1 MTTHQESSPRSQGL
15 ATVLETIRRRKTLAL
30 VPLVFVVAA
39 AVSLAFFLP
48 SLWTA
53 RATVMVDRQ
62 QIPESFVKS
71 TVTSDTESRLLTL
84 SQSIMAPERLVTI
97 VHQYDLYPMLRAKG
111 ATTDEVVEAMRKD
124 IRIEYGEN
132 ERERSR
138 RERDARAVIFG
149 VAYATSDP
157 VVAMNVANTL
167 ANLYVQEN
175 LKFREQVASGT
186 SDFLEGQLGEVRK
199 KLAAQEKRISEYKEK
214 HLGELPEQREANFRT
229 LERLQ
234 SQLAVVNE
242 THRRAV
248 ERRQQLT
255 QALAELDTTGAAGLT
270 SAPPPAGST
279 AARLNLLRQELAQ
292 LLTKY
297 SDRYPD
303 VIYTRDQ
310 IRIMEARLAE
320 EQAASALPRQDGK
333 ASGLRAVPQNS
344 YVASLM
350 SQIDQA
356 KVEIKAG
363 AEQMAA
369 VQRQIATYERRIENT
384 PRREHELASITRD
397 YDTTREIFRSLLAKR
412 DEAGIAADL
421 EQRHQGEQ
429 FRVLQAATLPERPTG
444 PNRIRLLLIGLA
456 LAIGASAAAVVLAEN
471 VDTSFRRVDEVRSR
485 LPVPVLS
492 TIPRITTESDLTRV
506 TRQRRLATAGIA
518 IAVLAIVGSSYAIAH
533 NNHHLVGLLTPDPT
547 TTKR

>member
-111 ATTDEVVEAMRKD
+111 ATTDEVVEAMPND
-124 IRIEYGEN
+124 SRIEYGEN
-132 ERERSR
+132 ERARAR
-138 RERDARAVIFG
+138 RERDARAEIFG

-175 LKFREQVASGT
+175 LAFREQVASGT

-255 QALAELDTTGAAGLT
+255 QALAERGF
-270 SAPPPAGST
+270 
-279 AARLNLLRQELAQ
+279 
-292 LLTKY
+292 
-297 SDRYPD
+297 
-303 VIYTRDQ
+303 I
-310 IRIMEARLAE
+310 
-320 EQAASALPRQDGK
+320 
-333 ASGLRAVPQNS
+333 
-344 YVASLM
+344 
-350 SQIDQA
+350 
-356 KVEIKAG
+356 
-363 AEQMAA
+363 
-369 VQRQIATYERRIENT
+369 
-384 PRREHELASITRD
+384 
-397 YDTTREIFRSLLAKR
+397 
-412 DEAGIAADL
+412 
-421 EQRHQGEQ
+421 
-429 FRVLQAATLPERPTG
+429 
-444 PNRIRLLLIGLA
+444 
-456 LAIGASAAAVVLAEN
+456 
-471 VDTSFRRVDEVRSR
+471 
-485 LPVPVLS
+485 PV
-492 TIPRITTESDLTRV
+492 
-506 TRQRRLATAGIA
+506 
-518 IAVLAIVGSSYAIAH
+518 
-533 NNHHLVGLLTPDPT
+533 
-547 TTKR
+547 

>member
-15 ATVLETIRRRKTLAL
+15 GTVLETLRRRKTLAL
-30 VPLVFVVAA
+30 VPFVFVVAA
-39 AVSLAFFLP
+39 AASLAFFLP

-62 QIPESFVKS
+62 HIPESFVKS

-84 SQSIMAPERLVTI
+84 SQSIMAPERLAAI
-97 VHQYDLYPMLRAKG
+97 VQQYDLYPQLRARG

-124 IRIEYGEN
+124 IRIEYGDN
-132 ERERSR
+132 ERDRSR
-138 RERDARAVIFG
+138 RERDARTVVFG
-149 VAYATSDP
+149 VTYATSDP

-167 ANLYVQEN
+167 ADLYVAEN
-175 LKFREQVASGT
+175 LKFREQVAVGA
-186 SDFLEGQLGEVRK
+186 SDFLESQLTEVRK
-199 KLAAQEKRISEYKEK
+199 KLAEQEKRIAQYKEQ
-214 HLGELPEQREANFRT
+214 HLGELPEQREANLRT

-234 SQLAVVNE
+234 AQLAVVNE

-255 QALAELDTTGAAGLT
+255 QALGELDTSGAAGLT

-310 IRIMEARLAE
+310 IKAMEAKLAE
-320 EQAASALPRQDGK
+320 EQGASALPRQDAK

-356 KVEIKAG
+356 KIEIKAG
-363 AEQMAA
+363 AEQTAA
-369 VQRQIATYERRIENT
+369 IQRQIAAYERRIENT

-397 YDTTREIFRSLLAKR
+397 YETTREVFRSLLAKR

-421 EQRHQGEQ
+421 EQRQKGEQ

-444 PNRIRLLLIGLA
+444 PNRIRLLLVGLA

-471 VDTSFRRVDEVRSR
+471 VDTSFRRVEEVRAR

-533 NNHHLVGLLTPDPT
+533 NNHNLVGLLTPDTT

>member
-15 ATVLETIRRRKTLAL
+15 GTVLETLRRRKTLAL
-30 VPLVFVVAA
+30 VPFVFVVAA
-39 AVSLAFFLP
+39 AASLAFFLP

-62 QIPESFVKS
+62 HIPESFVKS

-84 SQSIMAPERLVTI
+84 SQSIMAPERLAAI
-97 VHQYDLYPMLRAKG
+97 VQQYDLYPQLRARG

-124 IRIEYGEN
+124 IRIEYGDN
-132 ERERSR
+132 ERDRSR
-138 RERDARAVIFG
+138 RERDARTVVFG
-149 VAYATSDP
+149 VTYATSDP

-167 ANLYVQEN
+167 ADLYVAEN
-175 LKFREQVASGT
+175 LKFREQVAVGA
-186 SDFLEGQLGEVRK
+186 SDFLESQLTEVRK
-199 KLAAQEKRISEYKEK
+199 KLAEQEKRIAQYKEQ
-214 HLGELPEQREANFRT
+214 HLGELPEQREANLRT

-234 SQLAVVNE
+234 AQLAVVNE

-255 QALAELDTTGAAGLT
+255 QALGELDTSGAGGLT

-310 IRIMEARLAE
+310 IKAMEAKLAE
-320 EQAASALPRQDGK
+320 EQGASALPRQDAK

-356 KVEIKAG
+356 KIEIKAG
-363 AEQMAA
+363 AEQTAA
-369 VQRQIATYERRIENT
+369 IQRQIAAYERRIENT

-397 YDTTREIFRSLLAKR
+397 YETTREVFRSLLAKR

-421 EQRHQGEQ
+421 EQRQKGEQ

-444 PNRIRLLLIGLA
+444 PNRIRLLLVGLA

-471 VDTSFRRVDEVRSR
+471 VDTSFRRVEEVRAR

-533 NNHHLVGLLTPDPT
+533 NNHNLVGLLTPDTT